1 MKKVVLSIDGMT
13 CSACSNGLEKYLN
26 KQNGIKS
33 ATVNLVM
40 ANALIEYD
48 ENILNLE
55 TLEKFVEEAGFK
67 SLGIYNENSEKK
79 QNKNEKVK
87 FIIFSVLAVALM
99 YISMGHMIGLPN
111 FSFLDMHM
119 HPLIYAGTLIAL
131 TIAFVVY
138 GFDIIKSGFK
148 NLIHK
153 APNMDTLVA
162 MGVITSILYSLYGMY
177 MIAKGHHEYVE
188 NLYFE
193 SAAIVIFFIKLGR
206 YIDGISKDKTKEAIQ
221 KLVQIT
227 PKEAVIKVNGE
238 EKKVTIDEIKKVIS
252 S

>member
-119 HPLIYAGTLIAL
+119 NPLIYAGTLLAL
-131 TIAFVVY
+131 TLAFVVY
-138 GFDIIKSGFK
+138 GFDIIKSGCK

-162 MGVITSILYSLYGMY
+162 MGVITT
-177 MIAKGHHEYVE
+177 
-188 NLYFE
+188 FC
-193 SAAIVIFFIKLGR
+193 IVFMEC
-206 YIDGISKDKTKEAIQ
+206 T
-221 KLVQIT
+221 
-227 PKEAVIKVNGE
+227 
-238 EKKVTIDEIKKVIS
+238 
-252 S
+252 

>member
-79 QNKNEKVK
+79 QNKNEKVTG
-87 FIIFSVLAVALM
+87 IESCIQQ
-99 YISMGHMIGLPN
+99 
-111 FSFLDMHM
+111 DE
-119 HPLIYAGTLIAL
+119 
-131 TIAFVVY
+131 
-138 GFDIIKSGFK
+138 KSRVQTK
-148 NLIHK
+148 NLSNFL
-153 APNMDTLVA
+153 PFYTTL
-162 MGVITSILYSLYGMY
+162 
-177 MIAKGHHEYVE
+177 
-188 NLYFE
+188 
-193 SAAIVIFFIKLGR
+193 KLGKFQ
-206 YIDGISKDKTKEAIQ
+206 GICIKNNRQIRDFAWWKGMDF
-221 KLVQIT
+221 LV
-227 PKEAVIKVNGE
+227 
-238 EKKVTIDEIKKVIS
+238 
-252 S
+252 